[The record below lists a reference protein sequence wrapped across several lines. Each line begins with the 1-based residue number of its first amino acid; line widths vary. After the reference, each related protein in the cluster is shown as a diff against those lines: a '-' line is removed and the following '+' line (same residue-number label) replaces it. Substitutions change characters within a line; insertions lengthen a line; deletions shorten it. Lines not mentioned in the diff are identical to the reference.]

1 MMRLEVCKDSEIGVG
16 ETRKLE
22 VSPPIAVIRGESGE
36 LFAIDDTCSH
46 AEASLSEGFVEGDQI
61 ECPLHMAMFC
71 LKTGK
76 ACSPPASK
84 PVATHKIVIEDGTVF
99 VDVER

>member
-1 MMRLEVCKDSEIGVG
+1 MRLEVCKETEIGIG
-16 ETRKLE
+16 EARKLDLT
-22 VSPPIAVIRGESGE
+22 PPIAVIRGESGD

-46 AEASLSEGFVEGDQI
+46 AEASLSEGFVEGDQV

-76 ACSPPASK
+76 ACTPPATK
-84 PVATHKIVIEDGTVF
+84 PVQTHEVQIENGIVY
-99 VDVER
+99 VELSR